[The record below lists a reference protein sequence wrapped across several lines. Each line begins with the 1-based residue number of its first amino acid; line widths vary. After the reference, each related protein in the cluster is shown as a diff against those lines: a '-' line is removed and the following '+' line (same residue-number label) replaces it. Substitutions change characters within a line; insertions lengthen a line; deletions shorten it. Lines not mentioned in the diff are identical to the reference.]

1 MQEDI
6 FMLQQLQNSDNITQG
21 LFIAGAG
28 LIGVFTILVLFF
40 FTIKFIGYLGSK
52 GKNKK

>member
-1 MQEDI
+1 
-6 FMLQQLQNSDNITQG
+6 MLQQLQNSDNMTQG

-40 FTIKFIGYLGSK
+40 ITIKVIGYIGSRDK
-52 GKNKK
+52 DKKDK

>member
-1 MQEDI
+1 
-6 FMLQQLQNSDNITQG
+6 MLQQLQNSDNLTQG

-40 FTIKFIGYLGSK
+40 FTIKFIGYIGTKSS
-52 GKNKK
+52 NKK

>member
-1 MQEDI
+1 
-6 FMLQQLQNSDNITQG
+6 MLQQLQNSDNITQG

-40 FTIKFIGYLGSK
+40 ITIKVIGHIGSK
-52 GKNKK
+52 SKNNKDQ